1 MKFGLI
7 GHPISHSMSPAL
19 FRAAYHD
26 SESTYDLIETSDF
39 NEAMSIFK
47 RDYDAINVTSP
58 FKELAFEKADESDT
72 ITKILGVS
80 NLLIKK
86 REQTNGKE
94 KIFAYNTDFWAV
106 SQLLRLNIPPGKKPD
121 VMIFG
126 CGGAGKAAALAA
138 LNLHLN
144 VYITNRD
151 YKKAVEYCKKIGD
164 KASAIP
170 LESVKIIFDKLGIII
185 YTLPTKI
192 DIIDQLN
199 FKGKIILEANYKD
212 PVFSPGSSA
221 DNTYETVYLS
231 GKKWLTEQ
239 AITGFN
245 LMTHISPDEESM
257 KSVFTE

>member
-26 SESTYDLIETSDF
+26 SKSTYDLIETSDF
-39 NEAMSIFK
+39 KEAMTIFE
-47 RDYDAINVTSP
+47 REYDAINVTSP

-86 REQTNGKE
+86 REQADEKE

-106 SQLLRLNIPPGKKPD
+106 SQLLRINIPPGEKPD

-144 VYITNRD
+144 VYMTNRD
-151 YKKAVEYCKKIGD
+151 HKKAVEYCKKIGD
-164 KASAIP
+164 KASAVP
-170 LESVKIIFDKLGIII
+170 LESVKIIFNRFGIII

-192 DIIDQLN
+192 DIIDQLD
-199 FKGKIILEANYKD
+199 FKGKIILEANYKN
-212 PVFSPGSSA
+212 PVFSPCSSE
-221 DNTYETVYLS
+221 DNKYGTIYLS
-231 GKKWLTEQ
+231 GKKWLIEQ

-245 LMTHISPDEESM
+245 LMTHIYPNEESM
-257 KSVFTE
+257 KSILTE